1 MATIGRN
8 MAAARKKRNMTRQQ
22 LAELMCMDPE
32 LIRDLEMG
40 KVEPTEETLDALSGI
55 LDVPPETLL
64 YGQSPAERRRNIWGT
79 LLKLIITLGL
89 IALTWVF
96 SRTLSRD
103 GTLTETYVLR
113 VFTLF
118 VYPLLALIAGRLLM
132 RFIEALTRAAEHND
146 DPGHT
151 QDRGLY
157 AFIILVLLALSVIV
171 IPYLLLQGV
180 QDISFVSSRLPWSA
194 VQAAQRITSVPV
206 WSRVIYA
213 LDEFHR
219 RIPLIYLVYAVLGS
233 GLWASRP
240 RKRKKLKKSGSYS
253 IPS

>member
-1 MATIGRN
+1 
-8 MAAARKKRNMTRQQ
+8 
-22 LAELMCMDPE
+22 
-32 LIRDLEMG
+32 
-40 KVEPTEETLDALSGI
+40 
-55 LDVPPETLL
+55 
-64 YGQSPAERRRNIWGT
+64 
-79 LLKLIITLGL
+79 
-89 IALTWVF
+89 
-96 SRTLSRD
+96 
-103 GTLTETYVLR
+103 
-113 VFTLF
+113 
-118 VYPLLALIAGRLLM
+118 M

-157 AFIILVLLALSVIV
+157 AFIILVLLALSVII

>member
-1 MATIGRN
+1 MIVRMQRVAVLCT
-8 MAAARKKRNMTRQQ
+8 ASSEQ
-22 LAELMCMDPE
+22 
-32 LIRDLEMG
+32 
-40 KVEPTEETLDALSGI
+40 ETLDALSGI

-89 IALTWVF
+89 IALTWLF

-157 AFIILVLLALSVIV
+157 AFIILVLLALSVII